1 MEYFFNIIQF
11 NVLKQ
16 HICISQHKYTVSCPF
31 KSLNSLV
38 IQFADLKTF
47 ESELSLIQFFSIKSG
62 QLDIQLDSRLKRE
75 AFL

>member
-47 ESELSLIQFFSIKSG
+47 ESEVSLI
-62 QLDIQLDSRLKRE
+62 
-75 AFL
+75 